1 MTGESAIN
9 SEQIVE
15 KTAVKKPD
23 WWYLS
28 AVIFMFS
35 GMSAIIMGLI
45 FTILMWLIHQDTVQF
60 SLQNITNFLFYL
72 SLPMLFFGACCLD
85 KIEEKKKL
93 MSQNRFR

>member
-35 GMSAIIMGLI
+35 GMSAIIVGFI
-45 FTILMWLIHQDTVQF
+45 FTILIWLIHQDIIEIH
-60 SLQNITNFLFYL
+60 LQKVTNFLFYL
-72 SLPMLFFGACCLD
+72 SLPMLFLGACCLD